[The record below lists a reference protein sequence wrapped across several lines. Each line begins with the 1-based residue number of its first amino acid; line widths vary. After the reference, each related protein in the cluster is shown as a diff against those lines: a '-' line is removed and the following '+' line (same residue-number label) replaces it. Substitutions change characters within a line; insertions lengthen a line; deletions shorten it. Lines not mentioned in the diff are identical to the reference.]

1 MEPIKEQIMIVSI
14 GLGME
19 EAHHPWSKDGY
30 TFKAE
35 ELFDHFINVVLP
47 LIKKTEEGRQTTNGS
62 TTVIAISTKSCSARH
77 NVGISGRYI

>member
-14 GLGME
+14 GLRLE

-47 LIKKTEEGRQTTNGS
+47 LIKN
-62 TTVIAISTKSCSARH
+62 
-77 NVGISGRYI
+77 